1 MTNVHILAIDLA
13 KRSFQ
18 ICATS
23 PGGTALLNRT
33 VSRAK
38 PEAHLRE
45 QAPCIV
51 AMEACATSHF
61 WGRFAQALGHDVRLI
76 SPIYVKPFVRRQ
88 KNDAADASA
97 IAEAAF
103 ITAKPALC
111 GGEKRRAPSSR
122 CRVPDPSETDL
133 RTRAAR
139 LPTERWLAT
148 FRRAR

>member
-23 PGGTALLNRT
+23 PGGAALLNRT

-61 WGRFAQALGHDVRLI
+61 WGRFAQALGVVI
-76 SPIYVKPFVRRQ
+76 VFVRTLRE
-88 KNDAADASA
+88 DAVDVEHIDPLDA
-97 IAEAAF
+97 EDV
-103 ITAKPALC
+103 LC
-111 GGEKRRAPSSR
+111 GACCLSQK
-122 CRVPDPSETDL
+122 TQI
-133 RTRAAR
+133 AAR
-139 LPTERWLAT
+139 VGDTRHIPIVGPAT
-148 FRRAR
+148 SLSRLFRPKRTLCISQLIDCC